1 MQFSIYG
8 RFFCEYGY
16 YFIHFN
22 QIFRYSPPPPPPPLS
37 LLIHKVVKVLSL
49 YPSLSL
55 SLSLSLIAISLSNS
69 FSCSHLK
76 QILTEQTKRIPF
88 QVRLPPSLSQF
99 SHRSS
104 IFGVFFFLEFD
115 RISSD
120 TCLTAYIMRFLFP

>member
-1 MQFSIYG
+1 MQFSIHG

-16 YFIHFN
+16 YFIPFN

-37 LLIHKVVKVLSL
+37 LLIHKVLSL
-49 YPSLSL
+49 YPSL

-76 QILTEQTKRIPF
+76 QILTEQTKRISF

-99 SHRSS
+99 SHQGS